1 MSDQDDQYYHKEMM
15 TMYQLRA
22 IYNDYSTC
30 CYDFILGIEC
40 LNQRAIS
47 RAVKHFS
54 QACSLTPKHHYN
66 FNKYQSYLGLAS
78 VLSGN
83 ESGLLLCQR
92 AIQDADAEGD
102 LYLNLA
108 RAQRFSGNRLA
119 TIKALNAGLAVEADH
134 SGLNEMRIVLGVRR
148 SRPIIF
154 LARQHYLNDLLGKM
168 LRKNSLSQ

>member
-1 MSDQDDQYYHKEMM
+1 
-15 TMYQLRA
+15 MYQLRA

-47 RAVKHFS
+47 RAVNHFS
-54 QACSLTPKHHYN
+54 QACRLTPRHHYN
-66 FNKYQSYLGLAS
+66 YHKYQSYLGLAS

-83 ESGLLLCQR
+83 ESGLLLCQQ

-119 TIKALNAGLAVEADH
+119 TIKALNAGLALEPDH
-134 SGLNEMRIVLGVRR
+134 AGLNDMRILLGVRR
-148 SRPIIF
+148 LKPIVF
-154 LARQHYLNDLLGKM
+154 LPRQHYLNGLLGKM
-168 LRKNSLSQ
+168 LRKNSLSM